1 MKTNVFLYLRIKQ
14 ICVLCLLIFSILTG
28 VCVRACVHTRSVPQS
43 CLTLWTPWT
52 GAHQASRSMGFSRE
66 GCWRALPFPPPGT
79 LPTQESNPCLC
90 VSCTAGVS
98 FTSEPLGKPFFTSGP
113 SQLQFSIVNEETALS
128 LCANGLNPEE
138 KNLRILKI
146 LECNKYYTW
155 KKKKSKDFHIPAVFT
170 WRIKWSNRPLFQFQQ
185 KI

>member
-1 MKTNVFLYLRIKQ
+1 MCFVLANIQYFNW
-14 ICVLCLLIFSILTG
+14 CVC
-28 VCVRACVHTRSVPQS
+28 ACVHAHSFSPSVVS
-43 CLTLWTPWT
+43 DSWTPWT

-66 GCWRALPFPPPGT
+66 GCWSALPFPPPGA

-113 SQLQFSIVNEETALS
+113 SQLQLSIVNEETALS